1 MRWLFLLLLVINL
14 GVFLWGYQRD
24 MNMPRELPAPKPGV
38 GNLRLWSEVQPP
50 VIAEAGPEAT
60 EPVEQEPAP
69 VAEEA
74 EPEPEVVV
82 EEEPV
87 AEEPEV
93 TEIEPW
99 PPLVEMTMLT
109 PEEEVE
115 SGGAMACYR
124 LGFLELHD
132 VASVIT
138 EQLADAG
145 IEASIQDELVQVE
158 AGYWVVIP
166 PLPNSDAARQKV
178 RDLKAAGI
186 RDVWRFTGGEK
197 KNAIS
202 LGLFSRRE
210 NADKAKQRAE
220 DRGFSPEVQPRSRD
234 KQRYWLEFSSTK
246 QPPLPDDL
254 LQQWEEDYPG
264 LELTP
269 QDCP

>member
-24 MNMPRELPAPKPGV
+24 MNMARELPAPKPGV
-38 GNLRLWSEVQPP
+38 GNLRLWSEAQPP
-50 VIAEAGPEAT
+50 LIAETESEAA
-60 EPVEQEPAP
+60 EPVAPASVP
-69 VAEEA
+69 VAEDA
-74 EPEPEVVV
+74 EPEPEVVT
-82 EEEPV
+82 EEEPL

-93 TEIEPW
+93 VEAEPEM
-99 PPLVEMTMLT
+99 VEVAVLK
-109 PEEEVE
+109 PEEEIE
-115 SGGAMACYR
+115 SGGEIACFR

-132 VASVIT
+132 VAAVIS

-145 IEASIQDELVQVE
+145 IEAPIQDELVQIE
-158 AGYWVVIP
+158 AGYWVITP
-166 PLPNSDAARQKV
+166 PLPTNDEARQKV

-202 LGLFSRRE
+202 LGLFSRRV
-210 NADKAKQRAE
+210 NADRAKQRAE
-220 DRGFSPEVQPRSRD
+220 DRGFSSEVQARFRD

-246 QPPLPDDL
+246 KLPLPDDL
-254 LQQWEEDYPG
+254 LQQWEDDYPE
-264 LELTP
+264 LELTS